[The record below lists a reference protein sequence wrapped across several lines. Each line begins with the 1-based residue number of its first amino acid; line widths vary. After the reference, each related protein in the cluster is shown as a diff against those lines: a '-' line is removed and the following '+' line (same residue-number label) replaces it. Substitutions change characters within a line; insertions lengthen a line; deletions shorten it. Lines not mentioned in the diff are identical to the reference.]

1 MIDHISFQKT
11 IKVAELLENTELKNE
26 EKKISITFLHS
37 DVDHEAKLAIIH
49 NLLDRFDVRYTP
61 DPEPGHED
69 MWEFIRGKLSVNL
82 KLEKIQDRSLV
93 CHPEPPPEGE

>member
-1 MIDHISFQKT
+1 M
-11 IKVAELLENTELKNE
+11 KNE

-37 DVDHEAKLAIIH
+37 DVDRQGKLAIVH
-49 NLLDRFDVRYTP
+49 SLLDRFDVPYTP
-61 DPEPGHED
+61 ESGHED

-82 KLEKIQDRSLV
+82 KLEKIQDLSIV